1 MLLSFSVFNYRSIKD
16 EITLSFLPLKSHK
29 DLLSNIA
36 EIGDKAKVLR
46 SAIIYGANASGKSN
60 VLKALTGFIE
70 LIQNSSTYKLN
81 EKIKLHDP
89 FLLDNES
96 NKHLSGFKLEFLF
109 EQVRYVYDVSCN
121 SNSIKTEKLY
131 YYPKGQKVRIFERTS
146 TDKFH
151 YGTVIKGEKRSIEN
165 RLLENQLYLSKA
177 ANENI
182 AILSNLYKWFGKIE
196 TSFSILSGLS
206 EVVDTSTIIGSAL
219 KNKDEKF
226 FNRFEK
232 IILAFDVGIDSLKI
246 NKNTREKN
254 LFSLL
259 PDEATELL
267 NAEPFET
274 EIPELDSELFI
285 VHKFKSPDTDKP
297 EYREFPLDRE
307 SSGTKNLLSIAFK
320 LLEHF
325 EMGTTMIIDEF
336 ERSLHP
342 HIVEKLIR
350 LFHDSE
356 INVNNAQ
363 LICSTHAVS
372 LLSNELFR
380 RDQIWFT
387 EKDERSATQLFSLS
401 QIEGV
406 RKDIPYDKWYLS
418 GRFGATPIVYESDID
433 FGDEI

>member
-1 MLLSFSVFNYRSIKD
+1 MLLSFSISNYRSIKD
-16 EITLSFLPLKSHK
+16 EISLSFLPLKSHK
-29 DLLSNIA
+29 DLPNNIA
-36 EIGDKAKVLR
+36 EIGDKVKVLR

-81 EKIKLHDP
+81 EKIKLYDP

-96 NKHLSGFKLEFLF
+96 KKHPSVFRLEFLIG
-109 EQVRYVYDVSCN
+109 QIRYIYDVSCN
-121 SNSIKTEKLY
+121 TNCIKTEKLY
-131 YYPKGQKVRIFERTS
+131 YYPKGQKVRIFERTATS
-146 TDKFH
+146 KFH
-151 YGTVIKGEKRSIEN
+151 YGTVLKGEKRSIEN

-182 AILSNLYKWFGKIE
+182 SILSDVYKWFDKIE
-196 TSFSILSGLS
+196 ISFSIFPRLS

-246 NKNTREKN
+246 KKNTRGKN
-254 LFSLL
+254 IFSLI
-259 PDEATELL
+259 PKEASEFL
-267 NAEPFET
+267 NAEPSAT

-285 VHKFKSPDTDKP
+285 VHKFKPPDSDKF

-307 SSGTKNLLSIAFK
+307 SAGTKNLLSIAFN

-336 ERSLHP
+336 EKSLHP
-342 HIVEKLIR
+342 HIVKKLIH
-350 LFHDSE
+350 LFHDPE
-356 INVNNAQ
+356 VNVNHAQ

-387 EKDERSATQLFSLS
+387 EKDEMAATQLYSLS

-418 GRFGATPIVYESDID
+418 GRFGATPIVYESDIN